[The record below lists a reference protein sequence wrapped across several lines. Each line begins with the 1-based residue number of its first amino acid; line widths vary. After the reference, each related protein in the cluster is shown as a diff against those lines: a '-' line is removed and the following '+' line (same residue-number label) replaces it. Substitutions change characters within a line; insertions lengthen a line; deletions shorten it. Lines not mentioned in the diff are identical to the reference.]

1 MQLIEHI
8 ATLHLITKLSIMKT
22 ISSLSRFDEY
32 LDDTFML
39 FSSYGI
45 NMQDFRN
52 GGSQVIDYSVVL
64 SMRRRES
71 CEFILLEL
79 LQPWVE
85 VCPKNL

>member
-1 MQLIEHI
+1 
-8 ATLHLITKLSIMKT
+8 
-22 ISSLSRFDEY
+22 
-32 LDDTFML
+32 ML

-64 SMRRRES
+64 SMRRKES

-85 VCPKNL
+85 VCPKTFNENRLFNAFTSLPDN